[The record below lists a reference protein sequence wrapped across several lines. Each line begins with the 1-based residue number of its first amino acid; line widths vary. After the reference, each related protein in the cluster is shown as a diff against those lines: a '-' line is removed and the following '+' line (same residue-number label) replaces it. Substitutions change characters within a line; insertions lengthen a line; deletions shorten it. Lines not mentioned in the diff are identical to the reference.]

1 MGEWRPEGA
10 FEETLGAAYAAGDL
24 AACLALLREAE
35 LALPIGP
42 RAAAGHEP
50 VAWPTMSGE
59 ARTWI
64 VACTSAAA
72 VRAVAGDATRSF
84 RVVSLPELA
93 AGWPDAR
100 WGLAVNPGLPVSLY
114 LEPGTVAR
122 LAAPSPSEDRRAVP
136 ESGPPIMQKAL
147 DAAGLRDLL
156 VDGGFRVSGYC
167 HQAVDVAHIATPA
180 VLADALGAEGTVGA
194 DGSVNL
200 LRWRAAGLNL
210 YRPPYGGAD
219 EESMAA
225 VAGWVVEE
233 PPFTGMGY
241 VPNVDQVIREYK
253 VSGVGLP
260 HGAEVWELTAS
271 GVEHRRAVFD
281 GDLAR
286 WLLVHVVAAG
296 SPPPG
301 TEPHG
306 AEPPVVATSAGDPSR
321 AEPSHGARQA
331 WHSYRALFDGVEYEA
346 SPDPRADGLWMRLR
360 SDRPAAGFV
369 QVAPGRFVRPA
380 PAEECEAVRFVT
392 TVAEWRDAPC
402 QVRGERDGELLL
414 EYTGGLLPV
423 ARRLGLER
431 VERGVHRRWV
441 PRDEVRDLRDQVVD
455 LDF

>member
-1 MGEWRPEGA
+1 MADWRPEGA
-10 FEETLGAAYAAGDL
+10 FEEALGAAYAAGDL

-42 RAAAGHEP
+42 GAAAGHEP
-50 VAWPTMSGE
+50 VAWPTVTGE

-64 VACTSAAA
+64 VACTSAGA

-100 WGLAVNPGLPVSLY
+100 WGLAVNPGLAVSLY

-147 DAAGLRDLL
+147 GAAGLRDLL
-156 VDGGFRVSGYC
+156 TAGVSRVSGYC

-180 VLADALGAEGTVGA
+180 VLADALGAEGTAGA

-225 VAGWVVEE
+225 VAGWVIEE

-241 VPNVDQVIREYK
+241 APNVDQVIREYK
-253 VSGVGLP
+253 ISGVGLP

-281 GDLAR
+281 GDLGR
-286 WLLVHVVAAG
+286 WLLVHVVPAG

-301 TEPHG
+301 TDEQHG
-306 AEPPVVATSAGDPSR
+306 TEPPVPDLAP
-321 AEPSHGARQA
+321 AEPSQDAPAA
-331 WHSYRALFDGVEYEA
+331 WHSYRARLGGVEYEA
-346 SPDPRADGLWMRLR
+346 SPEPRADRLWMRLR

-369 QVAPGRFVRPA
+369 QVSPRRFVRPV

-392 TVAEWRDAPC
+392 TVAEWRGAPC
-402 QVRGERDGELLL
+402 QVHGEHDGELLL

-441 PRDEVRDLRDQVVD
+441 PRDEAGDLRDQAVD